1 MSRLFDLD
9 AMVAAARELC
19 TALLGGSEPYGCF
32 RWKDQPLPNLLY
44 LNDVVMLCWV
54 IDDLPADPELRSRW
68 AATLNRFQDPEAL
81 QGRPGG
87 AYRYPPFEPA
97 SWQHATVNTV
107 IALNMLGARPRARLT
122 MLEPLRDIETCRRW
136 VAAHAE
142 QHAAIPHHR
151 YGLGAVVL
159 NSRPPPPPG
168 WADAFLTAV
177 RDLQDPASGMFPNA
191 AGRIDISATFMFSKI
206 LLNAGREL
214 PRPDL
219 MFDALLAAQ
228 RSDGTFTD
236 RDTLGYHDMDAAFLL
251 AHVAE
256 RRSYRRAD
264 ARAALRR
271 LADRVGEVWQRHG
284 TFPGDPHQALA
295 ILSLAGV
302 LKRALAPQNP
312 PSSRAARF
320 APSQAAPGLRRNC
333 RWRGKS
339 DRLLGNEVAGNAGC
353 RFHFTEPSLLRAS

>member
-1 MSRLFDLD
+1 MNRLFDL
-9 AMVAAARELC
+9 
-19 TALLGGSEPYGCF
+19 
-32 RWKDQPLPNLLY
+32 
-44 LNDVVMLCWV
+44 
-54 IDDLPADPELRSRW
+54 
-68 AATLNRFQDPEAL
+68 
-81 QGRPGG
+81 
-87 AYRYPPFEPA
+87 
-97 SWQHATVNTV
+97 
-107 IALNMLGARPRARLT
+107 
-122 MLEPLRDIETCRRW
+122 
-136 VAAHAE
+136 
-142 QHAAIPHHR
+142 
-151 YGLGAVVL
+151 
-159 NSRPPPPPG
+159 
-168 WADAFLTAV
+168 FLTAV

-214 PRPDL
+214 PRPDV

-228 RSDGTFTD
+228 RPDGTFTD
-236 RDTLGYHDMDAAFLL
+236 RNTLGYHDMDAAFLL

-256 RRSYRRAD
+256 RRGYRRAD

-339 DRLLGNEVAGNAGC
+339 DRLLDTPSVAALPLAYVPWKGDGDKGGEVPNVGAVFRVALSATVGRWVPIPGLDLLGRYGAVGVLVDACRAIPQPVQVAMPAEEWRVAVAIAGLVDVVAGVRGKSGRQFGSPGLDRPGPKASST
-353 RFHFTEPSLLRAS
+353 RSRRPLSLNSESTTDD

>member
-1 MSRLFDLD
+1 M
-9 AMVAAARELC
+9 
-19 TALLGGSEPYGCF
+19 
-32 RWKDQPLPNLLY
+32 
-44 LNDVVMLCWV
+44 
-54 IDDLPADPELRSRW
+54 
-68 AATLNRFQDPEAL
+68 
-81 QGRPGG
+81 
-87 AYRYPPFEPA
+87 
-97 SWQHATVNTV
+97 NTV

-353 RFHFTEPSLLRAS
+353 RFHFTEPSLLPAS